1 MSELDV
7 HKLQELGLYD
17 PGMPNGEDRLAVIGF
32 NLEHGV
38 TLDRMVEANK
48 EGRLAYVAEEEVL
61 YPGHRLTLKEGA
73 ERAGVSEEIGLEI
86 WRAAGFPDPGPDDKV
101 FTERL
106 VGVMTLLESIKT
118 IFGRDLTLQLVRVYG
133 ASMAR
138 MAEAETTAFITAV
151 RNPIEEAGGGELAI
165 AQANI
170 QVAQMMPQIT
180 EAMDV
185 LHRHHIEAAVR
196 RMLVTADVSGVEQT
210 RRAVGFVDL
219 VGYTSFSSQLPPD
232 QLGKVLADFESRCR
246 DLVTGRGGLV
256 VKLIGDEV
264 MFVAPDA
271 AKACAIALDLIDE
284 LESHEL
290 LPPARAGVAWGEVL
304 MQDGDYYGQVV
315 NLASRVVNQARP
327 GTLLVSKDTR
337 DVLKEDP
344 SLRAQPIG
352 TRKLKGYRDRI
363 PLYVARRR
371 VQQQQEDATG

>member
-1 MSELDV
+1 MSDLDIQ
-7 HKLQELGLYD
+7 KLQELGLYD
-17 PGMPNGEDRLAVIGF
+17 PDMPNAADRLALIRF

-48 EGRLAYVAEEEVL
+48 EGRLAFVAEEEIL
-61 YPGHRLTLKEGA
+61 YPGHRITLREGA
-73 ERAGVSEEIGLEI
+73 EKAGVTEEIALEI
-86 WRAAGFPDPGPDDKV
+86 WRAAGFPDPGPDDRV
-101 FTERL
+101 VTERL
-106 VGVMTLLESIKT
+106 IGVMTLLQNIKA

-151 RNPIEEAGGGELAI
+151 RNPIEESGGGELAI
-165 AQANI
+165 AHANI

-196 RMLVTADVSGVEQT
+196 RMLVTADVTGVEQT

-219 VGYTSFSSQLPPD
+219 VGYTSFSSQLPAD
-232 QLGKVLADFESRCR
+232 QLGKVLIDFESRCR

-264 MFVAPDA
+264 MFVAPDP
-271 AKACAIALDLIDE
+271 AKGCEIALDLIDE
-284 LESHEL
+284 LESNEL
-290 LPPARAGVAWGEVL
+290 LPPARAGLAWGEVL

-315 NLASRVVNQARP
+315 NLASRIVNQARP

-337 DVLKEDP
+337 AVLKEDP
-344 SLRAQPIG
+344 SLRAQSIG

-363 PLYVARRR
+363 PLYVVRRR
-371 VQQQQEDATG
+371 ARERQEDATG